1 MSLIK
6 VGLEANRTDL
16 RNELLMHPCKYF
28 FILIIDGQ
36 AALCIRTCDNRGE
49 DPQSHAVDGFVPD
62 SDGNLVSIFQED
74 LRAAIVEQ
82 KRSQTSLDCNDFY
95 LISST
100 IADKIRLLPDLID
113 WIISS
118 ILAKDRNIII
128 YPISWVL

>member
-6 VGLEANRTDL
+6 VGLEANWTDL
-16 RNELLMHPCKYF
+16 RNKLLTDPCRYF

-36 AALCIRTCDNRGE
+36 AALCVRTCDNRGE
-49 DPQSHAVDGFVPD
+49 NLQSHAVDGLVPD
-62 SDGNLVSIFQED
+62 SDGNLVSVFQED

-82 KRSQTSLDCNDFY
+82 ERSMTSSDCNKFY
-95 LISST
+95 LISSA
-100 IADKIRLLPDLID
+100 IADKIRLLPGLID

-128 YPISWVL
+128 YPVSWAL